1 MRIRKLLKVQNAVMA
16 VDWVNF
22 HTEGKMNLKQKK
34 EYMAPEMEVV
44 EMGYQ
49 MNLLEGSLGD
59 VDPSAGNTSGSN
71 DCFFN
76 CGGTTD
82 GELN

>member
-1 MRIRKLLKVQNAVMA
+1 MVLKKPLANCLK
-16 VDWVNF
+16 F

-49 MNLLEGSLGD
+49 MNLLEDSPEYPFDG
-59 VDPSAGNTSGSN
+59 AN
-71 DCFFN
+71 DC
-76 CGGTTD
+76 GD
-82 GELN
+82 GCPVEMG

>member
-1 MRIRKLLKVQNAVMA
+1 MKKAA
-16 VDWVNF
+16 YWVNF

-49 MNLLEGSLGD
+49 MNLLEDSPTVDLNMGD
-59 VDPSAGNTSGSN
+59 DSDPTPTHVDE
-71 DCFFN
+71 
-76 CGGTTD
+76 CG
-82 GELN
+82 

>member
-1 MRIRKLLKVQNAVMA
+1 MKKTAY
-16 VDWVNF
+16 WVKF

-49 MNLLEGSLGD
+49 TNLLNGSEYSEPLDG
-59 VDPSAGNTSGSN
+59 ANE
-71 DCFFN
+71 
-76 CGGTTD
+76 CGGGGCPTEC
-82 GELN
+82 G

>member
-1 MRIRKLLKVQNAVMA
+1 MVLKKPLANCLK
-16 VDWVNF
+16 F

-49 MNLLEGSLGD
+49 MNLLEGSPEYPLDG
-59 VDPSAGNTSGSN
+59 AN
-71 DCFFN
+71 DCGGGCVTE
-76 CGGTTD
+76 CG
-82 GELN
+82 